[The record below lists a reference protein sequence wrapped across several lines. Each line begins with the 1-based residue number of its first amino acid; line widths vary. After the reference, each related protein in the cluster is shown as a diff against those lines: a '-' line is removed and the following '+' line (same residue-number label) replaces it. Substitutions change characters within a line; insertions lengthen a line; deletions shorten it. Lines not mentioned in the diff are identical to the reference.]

1 MNQRNTL
8 NLGLAL
14 ALAVLVIIVTYES
27 GNNINEDTSLLTQLT
42 PADIQKIVIQQIN
55 QPSVML
61 SKTDSQW
68 QMNKPYKNSANT
80 LRITKLLALVNAKS
94 HAQYS
99 TTDINLKQL
108 RLITPGLI
116 INLND
121 TKLSFGTTDALNG
134 YRYIQINN
142 TVHLITDRYSH
153 LIRGQ
158 AANLLNPA
166 LLPNN
171 TLITKLVL
179 PEWTLQSDETG
190 WKIIPDINLKS
201 ADTIQQFLDQWR
213 FARAIRVSKFNI
225 NSNTKPDSKITAT
238 IELQYDH
245 NQVILFNLIRTE
257 DSIILKRED
266 IGLSYYFTNEAG
278 QQLLK
283 LPLNNNPTN
292 DK

>member
-1 MNQRNTL
+1 MNQRNVL

-14 ALAVLVIIVTYES
+14 ALAGLVVIVTYEP
-27 GNNINEDTSLLTQLT
+27 GNNIHEKTTLLTQLT
-42 PADIQKIVIQQIN
+42 PTDIQKIVIEQIN
-55 QPSVML
+55 QPSLIL

-68 QMNKPYKNSANT
+68 RMIKPYNNLSNT
-80 LRITKLLALVNAKS
+80 LRINKLMALVNAKS

-99 TTDINLKQL
+99 ATDINIKQL
-108 RLITPGLI
+108 GLFTPDLI
-116 INLND
+116 IKLND
-121 TKLSFGTTDALNG
+121 TKLAFGTTDALNG

-142 TVHLITDRYSH
+142 TVHLITDHFSH

-179 PEWTLQSDETG
+179 PEWTLQTNGTG
-190 WKIIPDINLKS
+190 WKIIPDMNLKS

-213 FARAIRVSKFNI
+213 FARAIRVSKLTTNTNI
-225 NSNTKPDSKITAT
+225 KPDSKITAT
-238 IELQYDH
+238 IELQHDN
-245 NQVILFNLIRTE
+245 NQVILFNLIRAE
-257 DSIILKRED
+257 DSIILQRED

-278 QQLLK
+278 HKLLK
-283 LPLNNNPTN
+283 LPSNNNPTN